1 MENLTS
7 QQYFVPGLVEN
18 KTSQEL
24 MDELQKRL
32 YAIPVEK
39 LREYCDMFEIE
50 YLNRMAANSGY
61 EAFCM
66 SEGNV
71 PF

>member
-1 MENLTS
+1 MLDNLTS
-7 QQYFVPGLVEN
+7 QQLI
-18 KTSQEL
+18 
-24 MDELQKRL
+24 DELQRRL

-61 EAFCM
+61 VAIYDADGVAF
-66 SEGNV
+66 
-71 PF
+71 

>member
-7 QQYFVPGLVEN
+7 QQLF
-18 KTSQEL
+18 
-24 MDELQKRL
+24 DELQRRM
-32 YAIPVEK
+32 YAIPAEK
-39 LREYCDMFEIE
+39 LREYCEILEVE
-50 YLNRMAANSGY
+50 YINRMAANSGY

>member
-1 MENLTS
+1 MDNLTS
-7 QQYFVPGLVEN
+7 QQLIE
-18 KTSQEL
+18 
-24 MDELQKRL
+24 ELQKRL

-61 EAFCM
+61 VAFDDAE
-66 SEGNV
+66 SWA
-71 PF
+71 F

>member
-1 MENLTS
+1 MENFTS

-61 EAFCM
+61 VSFDVDVAF
-66 SEGNV
+66 
-71 PF
+71 

>member
-1 MENLTS
+1 MLDNTTS
-7 QQYFVPGLVEN
+7 QDLI
-18 KTSQEL
+18 
-24 MDELQKRL
+24 DELQRRL

-50 YLNRMAANSGY
+50 YLNRMAANCGFVSF
-61 EAFCM
+61 EHPEDF
-66 SEGNV
+66 

>member
-1 MENLTS
+1 MDNLTS
-7 QQYFVPGLVEN
+7 QQLI
-18 KTSQEL
+18 
-24 MDELQKRL
+24 DELQKRL

-61 EAFCM
+61 VAFDYAE
-66 SEGNV
+66 SWS
-71 PF
+71 F

>member
-7 QQYFVPGLVEN
+7 QQLIE
-18 KTSQEL
+18 
-24 MDELQKRL
+24 ELQKRL

-50 YLNRMAANSGY
+50 YLNRMAALSGY
-61 EAFCM
+61 YAEA
-66 SEGNV
+66 GVDV

>member
-1 MENLTS
+1 MMDNLTS
-7 QQYFVPGLVEN
+7 QQLI
-18 KTSQEL
+18 
-24 MDELQKRL
+24 DELQRRL

-61 EAFCM
+61 EAFCETDGY
-66 SEGNV
+66 S
-71 PF
+71 F

>member
-1 MENLTS
+1 MENFTS

-50 YLNRMAANSGY
+50 YLNRMAALSGY
-61 EAFCM
+61 YAEA
-66 SEGNV
+66 GVDV

>member
-1 MENLTS
+1 MENFTS

-50 YLNRMAANSGY
+50 YLNRMAANSGFVSF
-61 EAFCM
+61 EVDVAF
-66 SEGNV
+66 
-71 PF
+71 

>member
-1 MENLTS
+1 MDNFTS
-7 QQYFVPGLVEN
+7 QQ
-18 KTSQEL
+18 L

-71 PF
+71 AFVDSDGIAF

>member
-1 MENLTS
+1 MENFTS
-7 QQYFVPGLVEN
+7 QQLV
-18 KTSQEL
+18 
-24 MDELQKRL
+24 DELQKRL

-61 EAFCM
+61 VAFC
-66 SEGNV
+66 
-71 PF
+71 

>member
-1 MENLTS
+1 MDNLTS
-7 QQYFVPGLVEN
+7 QQLIE
-18 KTSQEL
+18 
-24 MDELQKRL
+24 ELQRRL

-39 LREYCDMFEIE
+39 LREYCDMFEVE

-61 EAFCM
+61 VAF
-66 SEGNV
+66 EFEPGYQADY

>member
-1 MENLTS
+1 MDNLTS
-7 QQYFVPGLVEN
+7 QQLI
-18 KTSQEL
+18 
-24 MDELQKRL
+24 DELQKRL

-61 EAFCM
+61 EAFCETDDY
-66 SEGNV
+66 S
-71 PF
+71 F

>member
-7 QQYFVPGLVEN
+7 QQLI
-18 KTSQEL
+18 
-24 MDELQKRL
+24 DELQRRL

-39 LREYCDMFEIE
+39 LAEYSNMFEVE
-50 YLNRMAANSGY
+50 YINRMAANSGY
-61 EAFCM
+61 VAIYDADCE
-66 SEGNV
+66 

>member
-1 MENLTS
+1 MDNLTS
-7 QQYFVPGLVEN
+7 QQLIE
-18 KTSQEL
+18 
-24 MDELQKRL
+24 ELQRRL

-50 YLNRMAANSGY
+50 YLNRMAANSGFVSF
-61 EAFCM
+61 EHPEDF
-66 SEGNV
+66 

>member
-1 MENLTS
+1 MLDNLTS
-7 QQYFVPGLVEN
+7 QQ
-18 KTSQEL
+18 L

>member
-1 MENLTS
+1 MMDNLTS
-7 QQYFVPGLVEN
+7 QQLIE
-18 KTSQEL
+18 
-24 MDELQKRL
+24 ELQKRL

-61 EAFCM
+61 VAFCETDGY
-66 SEGNV
+66 S
-71 PF
+71 F

>member
-1 MENLTS
+1 MDNLTS

-50 YLNRMAANSGY
+50 YINRMAANSGY
-61 EAFCM
+61 VAIYDADGVAF
-66 SEGNV
+66 
-71 PF
+71 